1 MTRIRTQFQ
10 RNSDR
15 GISTMLS
22 LLLVSRCGSPTEIIA
37 YEFELTD
44 RAIKGAKQGDG

>member
-1 MTRIRTQFQ
+1 MTRHRTASQ
-10 RNSDR
+10 RNHDR
-15 GISTMLS
+15 ATATMLS
-22 LLLVSRCGSPTEIIA
+22 LLLVSRQGSPSELYA

>member
-1 MTRIRTQFQ
+1 MTRHRTATQ

-22 LLLVSRCGSPTEIIA
+22 LLLVSRQGSPSELYA
-37 YEFELTD
+37 FEFELTM
-44 RAIKGAKQGDG
+44 RVLEGAKQGDC